1 MIVSSLQ
8 SDRLLTPIAEASP
21 AGANIRLSA
30 GTKDLYYQLKDA
42 RSAARSEERNLAPGE
57 PIRLSA
63 SWSEVRRLALEA
75 LETVTKDVEIL
86 AWLAEAELRLNGFA
100 GLRDVFRASAALV
113 HEHWDELFSID
124 GEGDEDKVA
133 PFAGLNGVS
142 GEGALIQP
150 LRLTPLVPDAVFFSL
165 SLWDFQT
172 SQRPGEE
179 KRRQALRDAV
189 SAAGPSAMQAYLGA
203 ATECLEAFG
212 ALTAA
217 FDARCGEHAPPS
229 SNIRGVLEE
238 VRLAIFNLTGLS
250 DGAVRLRVVEKAAPN
265 EAAATRTHAGG
276 NAADLPSEP
285 AAPPPPREIETREEA
300 FNLLLKVA
308 EYFRRTEPHSP
319 ISLAIETL
327 VTRGRMDFVSLLTEL
342 LPDPSARKA
351 VLMSAGIQPLP
362 ETQR

>member
-1 MIVSSLQ
+1 MIGRSISN
-8 SDRLLTPIAEASP
+8 DRLLKPIGQTSP
-21 AGANIRLSA
+21 AGTNIRLSDES
-30 GTKDLYYQLKDA
+30 KYLYYKLKDA
-42 RSAARSEERNLAPGE
+42 RSAARSEERNLVPGE

-63 SWSEVRRLALEA
+63 SWTEVRTLAREA

-86 AWLAEAELRLNGFA
+86 AWLAEAELRLGGFA
-100 GLRDVFRASAALV
+100 GLGDVFRATAGLV
-113 HEHWDELFSID
+113 QERWDELFSID
-124 GEGDEDKVA
+124 GDGDEDKVA

-150 LRLTPLVPDAVFFSL
+150 LRLTPLAPDAAFFTL

-189 SAAGPSAMQAYLGA
+189 SAAGPSAMQAHLGA
-203 ATECLEAFG
+203 ATECLDAFG

-217 FDARCGEHAPPS
+217 FDARCGAHSPPS

-250 DGAVRLRVVEKAAPN
+250 DGAVRLRVVEKAAPS
-265 EAAATRTHAGG
+265 EAAARPGAPD
-276 NAADLPSEP
+276 AEAP
-285 AAPPPPREIETREEA
+285 AAPAVPAPPREIETREEA
-300 FNLLLKVA
+300 FGELLKVA
-308 EYFRRTEPHSP
+308 EFFRRTEPHSP

-342 LPDPSARKA
+342 LPDPNARKA
-351 VLMSAGIQPLP
+351 VLMSAGIQPHGDGSN
-362 ETQR
+362 

>member
-1 MIVSSLQ
+1 M
-8 SDRLLTPIAEASP
+8 
-21 AGANIRLSA
+21 GANIRFSA
-30 GTKDLYYQLKDA
+30 ANKDLYYQLKDA

-57 PIRLSA
+57 PIRLSG
-63 SWSEVRRLALEA
+63 SWSDVRMLASQA
-75 LETVTKDVEIL
+75 LETVTKDLEIL

-100 GLRDVFRASAALV
+100 GLRDVFRATATLV
-113 HEHWDELFSID
+113 EDHWDELHSID

-133 PFAGLNGVS
+133 PFAGLNGIS

-150 LRLTPLVPDAVFFSL
+150 LRLTPLMPEAPFFTL

-212 ALTAA
+212 TLTAA
-217 FDARCGEHAPPS
+217 FGDRCGAHAPPS

-238 VRLAIFNLTGLS
+238 IRLAIFNLTGLS
-250 DGAVRLRVVEKAAPN
+250 DGAVRLRVVEKAASDDSS
-265 EAAATRTHAGG
+265 EMRTGAGRT
-276 NAADLPSEP
+276 AEDLPEQP
-285 AAPPPPREIETREEA
+285 AAPPAPREIESREEA

-319 ISLAIETL
+319 ISLAIETM

-342 LPDPSARKA
+342 LPDPGARKA

-362 ETQR
+362 ESTR

>member
-1 MIVSSLQ
+1 MIVRSLQ
-8 SDRLLTPIAEASP
+8 SDRLLIPIADAAP

-63 SWSEVRRLALEA
+63 SWSEVRRLALQA
-75 LETVTKDVEIL
+75 IETVTKDVEIL

-100 GLRDVFRASAALV
+100 GLRDVFRASGTLV
-113 HEHWDELFSID
+113 RERWDEMFSID

-150 LRLTPLVPDAVFFSL
+150 LRLTPLVPEAPFFSL

-189 SAAGPSAMQAYLGA
+189 SAAGPSAMQAYLGT

-250 DGAVRLRVVEKAAPN
+250 DGAVRLRVVEKVASDTPAASPKS
-265 EAAATRTHAGG
+265 AGD
-276 NAADLPSEP
+276 APVEP
-285 AAPPPPREIETREEA
+285 AVPPPPREIETREEA
-300 FNLLLKVA
+300 FSLLLKVA

-342 LPDPSARKA
+342 LPDPNARKA

-362 ETQR
+362 ETPR